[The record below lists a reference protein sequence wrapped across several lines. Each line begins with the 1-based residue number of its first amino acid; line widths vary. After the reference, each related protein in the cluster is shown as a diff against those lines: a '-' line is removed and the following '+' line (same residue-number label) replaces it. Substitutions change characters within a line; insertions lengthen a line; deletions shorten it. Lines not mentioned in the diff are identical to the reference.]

1 MATIVKADEEFA
13 KYRMFN
19 TQDKHDIFVTD
30 FDDGVAKI
38 DFTDDYTPESMAR
51 VIAGCFDKN
60 SNFKESIF
68 EAYDCPSDNC
78 FRGIELNVFGKQLLV
93 TEKTASVSE
102 ISSFIRDSLEEFIT
116 TLQDKALQELER
128 QKKVFEDMQ
137 EAFVSQNI
145 QFRGAQAEQEWR
157 GWSRYVFQEDE
168 GELIVFAGEAFARY
182 VQLLILK
189 RGVPEWSA
197 FDEGYDAVM
206 DHTHANGAMLQ
217 RAFDMLIKCWKH
229 GGRLSMWN
237 DDRAKKEI
245 DALLN
250 EF

>member
-1 MATIVKADEEFA
+1 
-13 KYRMFN
+13 MFN

-38 DFTDDYTPESMAR
+38 DFTDDHTPESMAR
-51 VIAGCFDKN
+51 IIAGCFDKN
-60 SNFKESIF
+60 SNFKEAIF

-78 FRGIELNVFGKQLLV
+78 FRGIEVNVFGKKLLV

-102 ISSFIRDSLEEFIT
+102 ISSFIRDSIEEFIK
-116 TLQDKALQELER
+116 TLQNKLLQELKR
-128 QKKVFEDMQ
+128 QKKVCEDMQ
-137 EAFVSQNI
+137 EAFESQSI
-145 QFRGAQAEQEWR
+145 QFNGVQSEQEWAK
-157 GWSRYVFQEDE
+157 WSRYILQDNN
-168 GELIVFAGEAFARY
+168 GDLIAFAGETFARY
-182 VQLLILK
+182 VQFLIEK

-197 FDEGYDAVM
+197 FDEGYDAVVN
-206 DHTHANGAMLQ
+206 HTHANGAMLQ

-237 DDRAKKEI
+237 DDRAKKEL

-250 EF
+250 DF